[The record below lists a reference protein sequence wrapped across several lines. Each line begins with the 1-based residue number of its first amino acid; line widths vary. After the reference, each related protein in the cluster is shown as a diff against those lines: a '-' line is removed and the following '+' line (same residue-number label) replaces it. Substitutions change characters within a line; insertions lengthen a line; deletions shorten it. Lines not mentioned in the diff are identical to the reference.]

1 MLENGNG
8 GLTMESIVEKL
19 AEIEKTAESIVE
31 HAQARK
37 TEVEREIQAKR
48 DDFDRELDAYTKAEL
63 EKIRTQAEA
72 QMDQVLEDE
81 KDHRGVAYGKCD
93 DIQRDHRK
101 DPGDAGKAPKRRG
114 L

>member
-1 MLENGNG
+1 
-8 GLTMESIVEKL
+8 MESIVEKL

-72 QMDQVLEDE
+72 QMDQVLEEQRIQNRSEIECLNAEYE
-81 KDHRGVAYGKCD
+81 KSHTRYAREILKK
-93 DIQRDHRK
+93 ITEE
-101 DPGDAGKAPKRRG
+101 
-114 L
+114 

>member
-1 MLENGNG
+1 
-8 GLTMESIVEKL
+8 MESIVEKL

-72 QMDQVLEDE
+72 QMDQALEEQRIQNRSEIERLNKEYE
-81 KDHRGVAYGKCD
+81 KNHTLYAREILKK
-93 DIQRDHRK
+93 ITEE
-101 DPGDAGKAPKRRG
+101 
-114 L
+114 

>member
-72 QMDQVLEDE
+72 QMDQVLEEQRIQNRSEIERLNEEYE
-81 KDHRGVAYGKCD
+81 KNHTRYAREILKK
-93 DIQRDHRK
+93 ITEE
-101 DPGDAGKAPKRRG
+101 
-114 L
+114 

>member
-48 DDFDRELDAYTKAEL
+48 DDFDRELDAYTK
-63 EKIRTQAEA
+63 IRTQAEA
-72 QMDQVLEDE
+72 QMDQVLEEQRIQNRSEIERLNAEYE
-81 KDHRGVAYGKCD
+81 KNHTRYAREILKK
-93 DIQRDHRK
+93 ITEE
-101 DPGDAGKAPKRRG
+101 
-114 L
+114 

>member
-72 QMDQVLEDE
+72 QMDQVLEEQRIQNRSEIERLNAEYE
-81 KDHRGVAYGKCD
+81 KNHTLYAREILKK
-93 DIQRDHRK
+93 ITEE
-101 DPGDAGKAPKRRG
+101 
-114 L
+114 

>member
-72 QMDQVLEDE
+72 QMDQVLEEQRIQNRSEIERLNEEYE
-81 KDHRGVAYGKCD
+81 KNHTRYAKE
-93 DIQRDHRK
+93 ILK
-101 DPGDAGKAPKRRG
+101 KITEE
-114 L
+114 

>member
-1 MLENGNG
+1 
-8 GLTMESIVEKL
+8 MESIVEKL

-48 DDFDRELDAYTKAEL
+48 DDFDRKLDAYTKAEL

-72 QMDQVLEDE
+72 QMDQVLEEQRIQNRSEIERLNAEYE
-81 KDHRGVAYGKCD
+81 KNHTRYAREILKK
-93 DIQRDHRK
+93 ITEE
-101 DPGDAGKAPKRRG
+101 
-114 L
+114 

>member
-1 MLENGNG
+1 
-8 GLTMESIVEKL
+8 MESIVEKL

-72 QMDQVLEDE
+72 QMDQVLEDQRVQNRSEIERLNEEFE
-81 KDHRGVAYGKCD
+81 KNHTRYAREILKK
-93 DIQRDHRK
+93 ITEE
-101 DPGDAGKAPKRRG
+101 
-114 L
+114 